1 MPHLAKLQ
9 AREQRNKIRIT
20 MWVDEDVV
28 ATFRARAAKEGSGY
42 QTEMN
47 RALREAASGTPLTAH
62 RRKFERT
69 GVKSSGESLANSIH
83 ELTAARSSWGRR
95 DTRRAIK
102 KYERISPMLHYC

>member
-1 MPHLAKLQ
+1 LAKLQ

-47 RALREAASGTPLTAH
+47 RALREAASGTPFTAH
-62 RRKFERT
+62 RSPRK
-69 GVKSSGESLANSIH
+69 I
-83 ELTAARSSWGRR
+83 
-95 DTRRAIK
+95 
-102 KYERISPMLHYC
+102 